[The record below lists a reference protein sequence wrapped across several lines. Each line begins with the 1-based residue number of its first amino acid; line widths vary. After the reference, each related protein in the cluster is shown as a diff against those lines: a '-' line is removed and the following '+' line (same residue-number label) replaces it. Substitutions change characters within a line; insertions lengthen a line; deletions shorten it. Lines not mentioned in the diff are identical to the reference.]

1 MVQVLLESPSYPYYP
16 IHVPKGMDVVDPTL
30 VRVAR
35 DTYGVYRT
43 VADGAGQKHADKF
56 QRPLGVVVNQ
66 VSYRAVLVFR
76 EGLALLPTEVLI
88 PFNHLE
94 TKLY

>member
-1 MVQVLLESPSYPYYP
+1 VVQVLLESPSYPDYP
-16 IHVPKGMDVVDPTL
+16 IHVPNGLDIFDPAL
-30 VRVAR
+30 VRIAR

-43 VADGAGQKHADKF
+43 VADGAAEKHSGRF
-56 QRPLGVVVNQ
+56 QQPLGVVVNQ
-66 VSYRAVLVFR
+66 VSYRAVLVFQ
-76 EGLALLPTEVLI
+76 EELALLPTEVFI

>member
-1 MVQVLLESPSYPYYP
+1 MVQVPLESPSYPNYP
-16 IHVPKGMDVVDPTL
+16 IYVPKGMDVFDPAL

-43 VADGAGQKHADKF
+43 VADEAAEKHADQF
-56 QRPLGVVVNQ
+56 QQPLGVVVNQ
-66 VSYRAVLVFR
+66 LSYRAVLVFQ
-76 EGLALLPTEVLI
+76 EGLALLPTEVFI

-94 TKLY
+94 TQLY

>member
-1 MVQVLLESPSYPYYP
+1 MVQVPLESPSYPYYP
-16 IHVPKGMDVVDPTL
+16 IYVPKDLDVVDPSL

-35 DTYGVYRT
+35 DTYGVYCA
-43 VADGAGQKHADKF
+43 VADGAAQKHADQF
-56 QRPLGVVVNQ
+56 HRPLGVVVNQ
-66 VSYRAVLVFR
+66 VSYRAVLVFQ
-76 EGLALLPTEVLI
+76 EGLALLPTEVFI